1 MLPRKAQ
8 ANRSNDKWSL
18 AARTAMSCF
27 NSSWPGV
34 AYMDVAQTAW
44 LSLWKATQ
52 YKNVV
57 PGIICAPNIMD
68 SFVEIHILE

>member
-8 ANRSNDKWSL
+8 ANRSNNKWSL
-18 AARTAMSCF
+18 ATRTAMSCF

-34 AYMDVAQTAW
+34 EYMGVAQTAV
-44 LSLWKATQ
+44 LSLREVTQ

-57 PGIICAPNIMD
+57 RGIICAPNIMD